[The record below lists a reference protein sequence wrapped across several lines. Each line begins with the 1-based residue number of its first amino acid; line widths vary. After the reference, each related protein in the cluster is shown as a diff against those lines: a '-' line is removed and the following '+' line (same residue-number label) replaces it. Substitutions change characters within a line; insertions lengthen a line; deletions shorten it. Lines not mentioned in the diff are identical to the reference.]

1 MVHGDLAAQYYAGVA
16 YQKLGQRTRAAEAF
30 EALMA
35 HCRSLQRARET
46 EDKAAD
52 WQLANY
58 MARAGAR
65 QGVTVPDPPR
75 LEGDDR
81 TYFVQSARLHA
92 VLGRKPEAL
101 SALARGLSLVGLG
114 EIPHLQDD
122 PDFESLRDEP
132 EFKRLVTDRLPSR

>member
-1 MVHGDLAAQYYAGVA
+1 VA
-16 YQKLGQRTRAAEAF
+16 YQKLGQPARAAEAF
-30 EALMA
+30 EALVA

-46 EDKAAD
+46 DGKAAD
-52 WQLANY
+52 WQLANF

-65 QGVTVPDPPR
+65 QGLTLPDPPR

-92 VLGRKPEAL
+92 VQGRKSEAL
-101 SALARGLSLVGLG
+101 SELTRGLSLVGLG

-132 EFKRLVTDRLPSR
+132 EFKRLVTERLPRP